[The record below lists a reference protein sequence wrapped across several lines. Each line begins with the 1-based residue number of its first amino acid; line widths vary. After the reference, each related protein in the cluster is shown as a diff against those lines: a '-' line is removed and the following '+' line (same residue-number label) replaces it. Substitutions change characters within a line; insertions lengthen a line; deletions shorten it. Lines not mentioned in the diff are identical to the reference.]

1 MRNYLP
7 LLFAFFLSSNLF
19 AQDWA
24 MIDSLQN
31 ELKKD
36 IADTAKVYILTQLDW
51 EYRVTDKQKALEY
64 ANKALTLADKIDF
77 TEGIGFSYMAIGNV
91 YCYYREFPQALES
104 YQKSLLYFERIK
116 KSYRL
121 AQVYNNMGLMYY
133 EFDTEK
139 AIFYLQK
146 ALDIYIESKEL
157 GAGGEIYTMFGKIYN
172 DTRQF
177 DKAIEVLTK
186 SLQIAVDAGDYES
199 AAIACTNI
207 YVSYKELYD
216 TYKKRFYLDSGLS
229 ILNQGYQF
237 VNKSN
242 IASYPLI
249 LTAILYNLGEVCFLQ
264 GNYEKAINY
273 SQKSIE
279 LAIPTHYDDILSE
292 SNGIL
297 GEIFVQQKKMDSAEH
312 YLIKALEI
320 AKKANVEILVNTYER
335 LYKFSIAKGDYKQA
349 FDYQTLYIG
358 AKDSLYNIQ
367 KTEAVN
373 NLQMRYETEK
383 KEQRIN
389 SLQKENTFRRRTNVA
404 LILLSV
410 FLIVILSLIYRNFKL
425 NKKIFSQKEKLLE
438 EEKEKTLLQSKI
450 EEKAKEDALLKL
462 QFQEQE
468 QKRLQQEIDF
478 KHRELTANMLQIEQ
492 KNELLTDL
500 KSQLKN
506 IENNNK
512 DLNLNLKN
520 TYQLIENSIEI
531 DEDIEKFIKH
541 FEQVHPDFFAK
552 LQQASPARLSQLDM
566 KYCAYMR
573 MQLNTK
579 EIAQML
585 NIEPK
590 SIRMAR
596 YRLKKKLNLSEETD
610 LIGFISQ
617 L

>member
-19 AQDWA
+19 AQDVA

-51 EYRVTDKQKALEY
+51 EYRLTDKQKALEY

-91 YCYYREFPQALES
+91 YCYHHDYAQALES
-104 YQKSLLYFERIK
+104 YHKALPIFEKINKRG
-116 KSYRL
+116 RL
-121 AQVYNNMGLMYY
+121 AQLYHNYALTYQD
-133 EFDTEK
+133 FDPEK
-139 AIFYLQK
+139 AIFYILK
-146 ALDIYIESKEL
+146 ALDIYIKVKNIEGEGQVYNML
-157 GAGGEIYTMFGKIYN
+157 GLIYD
-172 DTRQF
+172 DTKQL
-177 DKAIEVLTK
+177 DKALENWKK
-186 SLQIAVDAGDYES
+186 SLQIAKKINNYES
-199 AAIACTNI
+199 AAIVCSNMFSA
-207 YVSYKELYD
+207 YKGLYE
-216 TYKKRFYLDSGLS
+216 KQNQKFYLDSALS
-229 ILNQGYQF
+229 ILNQGYQI
-237 VNKSN
+237 VKNHT
-242 IASYPLI
+242 IEYQTVLP
-249 LTAILYNLGEVCFLQ
+249 AILSNLGDLHFML
-264 GNYEKAINY
+264 GNNLKAIEY
-273 SQKSIE
+273 LQESIT
-279 LAIPTHYDDILSE
+279 LATPIHYDDVLCE